1 MKKGIFFRNPFFKK
15 YYSLDAGFFDDLTPA
30 PELKNLG
37 LIHRL
42 LNSRKTI
49 AELIDFVENDDNAA
63 GFKLCELRSPIFFER
78 EERYAQLNS
87 PNGVTIIS
95 KGWNF
100 VDEEVGGA
108 CEVERTWVYRGGD
121 GSGSRFESGQGLHL
135 YPSRW
140 NGAESTKLG
149 LAEVRI
155 LPGVPPRPMERRQA
169 F

>member
-1 MKKGIFFRNPFFKK
+1 MNDLKVSQHGDATITTSSSMKKGIFFRNPFFKK

-108 CEVERTWVYRGGD
+108 CEVERTWVYRGGRKRK
-121 GSGSRFESGQGLHL
+121 S
-135 YPSRW
+135 
-140 NGAESTKLG
+140 
-149 LAEVRI
+149 VRI
-155 LPGVPPRPMERRQA
+155 RPRAPSLPQPMERR
-169 F
+169 

>member
-1 MKKGIFFRNPFFKK
+1 MNDLKVSQHGDATITTSSSMKKGIFFRNPFFKK

-108 CEVERTWVYRGGD
+108 CEVERTWVYRGGELIKRLKQT
-121 GSGSRFESGQGLHL
+121 GSYKFTYEHVLKDATVNL
-135 YPSRW
+135 
-140 NGAESTKLG
+140 
-149 LAEVRI
+149 V
-155 LPGVPPRPMERRQA
+155 GV
-169 F
+169 